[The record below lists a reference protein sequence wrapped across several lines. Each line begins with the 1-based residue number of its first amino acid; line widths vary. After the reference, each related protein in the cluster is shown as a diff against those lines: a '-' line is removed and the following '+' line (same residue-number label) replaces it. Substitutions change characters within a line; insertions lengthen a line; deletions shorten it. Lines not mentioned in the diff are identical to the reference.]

1 MTRALSV
8 LGAAASFNT
17 LAFVYFESGELCY
30 WGNHPRAARSY
41 EGAVRVSDRWIAR
54 CNPKLVIV
62 PDYDGTAKG
71 EYARMLVEAVA
82 GAAEN
87 HDTLCVKAQRQ
98 QAFANKYEEAAALA
112 LVFPQ
117 IAALVPKP
125 RKPWDTEPYGILLF
139 EALAIT
145 HTWLWRNNQT
155 VHALP
160 H

>member
-1 MTRALSV
+1 MTEAPSV

-17 LAFVYFESGELCY
+17 LSFVYFESGELCY
-30 WGNHPRAARSY
+30 WGSHPKAARTL
-41 EGAVRVSDRWIAR
+41 EGAVRVSNGWITR
-54 CNPKLVIV
+54 CNPRLVIV
-62 PDYDGTAKG
+62 PDYDGTTKG
-71 EYARMLVEAVA
+71 AYARTLVDAVA
-82 GAAEN
+82 GVAEN
-87 HDTLCVKAQRQ
+87 HNAPCVKAQRR

-117 IAALVPKP
+117 IAALVPEP

-139 EALAIT
+139 EALALT

-160 H
+160 Q

>member
-1 MTRALSV
+1 MTRALGV
-8 LGAAASFNT
+8 LGAAASFNA
-17 LAFVYFESGELCY
+17 LSFVYFESGELCY
-30 WGNHPRAARSY
+30 WGNHPRAARNL
-41 EGAVRVSDRWIAR
+41 EGAVRISNRWLAR
-54 CNPKLVIV
+54 CTPKLVIV

-71 EYARMLVEAVA
+71 AYARALVEAVV

-87 HDTLCVKAQRQ
+87 RDIPCVKTQRRQ
-98 QAFANKYEEAAALA
+98 TFANKYEEAAALA

-145 HTWLWRNNQT
+145 HNWLWRNNQT
-155 VHALP
+155 AHALP
-160 H
+160 Q